1 MKSVLASYALALAV
15 VGAQNQAPLA
25 DSNANAPEVP
35 ADIGEAVPAVSAR
48 PTAMIEDVGL
58 PKAKVAALAGRIQQ
72 ASKAAAISH
81 PSPPALVAN
90 TAFPQPRNS
99 AAAAAAAG
107 SANKARATAIAADPE
122 NNNNSNE
129 TRRTRMA
136 PPPKPAKK
144 ASAAPPNEDES
155 ESEKKTSKHS
165 DVSTADDE
173 SAAATTMAAALTHR
187 TFILST
193 AVIILSAIWGVA

>member
-1 MKSVLASYALALAV
+1 MKSVLAFYALALAV
-15 VGAQNQAPLA
+15 LGAQNQAPLA
-25 DSNANAPEVP
+25 DSNASAPEVP

-99 AAAAAAAG
+99 AAAAAG